1 MINQSNDGRIQAGT
15 PSTGTLII
23 PLCGP
28 PTASRRK
35 FFKTAAKAGAV
46 AAATVAMPNIATAGS
61 HATVLKMQAAWPS
74 GANIFFEMAQDY
86 CNMVS
91 DMSGGSLKIDL
102 QPVNAIVKTSEIGAA
117 VSDGIVDMGHWV
129 TAYWY
134 GKNTAASLFGTGP
147 SYGMSSQEVMGWMER
162 GGGRKLYEEAV
173 ASVGFNYTGF
183 FHMPMPAQP
192 FGWFK
197 KNVTK
202 VSDVKGMKYRTV
214 GLATNVLTAMG
225 MVVRQLPGGEIQPAM
240 KTGLIDAAEFN
251 NPTSDSQFGMQDV
264 SKHYHLGS
272 FHQSQEM
279 FEIPMNTKRLKS
291 LSPAHQA
298 ILKNAAYAANTDNYF
313 KALVRYSDSLAM
325 LMNEHKVN
333 VYQTSDAILA
343 EQLKGW
349 DKIVGEFSAKDA
361 FFKKVIDSQKAYAK
375 KVMKYLL
382 MNQPNYKLAYENEF
396 GPIGKVKI

>member
-1 MINQSNDGRIQAGT
+1 MHLDARLVSAQW
-15 PSTGTLII
+15 L
-23 PLCGP
+23 
-28 PTASRRK
+28 
-35 FFKTAAKAGAV
+35 
-46 AAATVAMPNIATAGS
+46 
-61 HATVLKMQAAWPS
+61 
-74 GANIFFEMAQDY
+74 EMATDY
-86 CNMVS
+86 ANMVNS
-91 DMSGGSLKIDL
+91 MSGGDLKIEVL
-102 QPVNAIVKTSEIGAA
+102 PVGAVLKTAEIADG
-117 VSDGIVDMGHWV
+117 VSKGVVDASHSV

-134 GKNTAASLFGTGP
+134 GKNPAASLFGTGP
-147 SYGMSSQEVMGWMER
+147 SYGFSSQELMGWIEY
-162 GGGRKLYEEAV
+162 GGGRALYEKTLSTIGLDV
-173 ASVGFNYTGF
+173 VGFF
-183 FHMPMPAQP
+183 AMPMPAQP

-202 VSDVKGMKYRTV
+202 VSDVKGLKYRTV
-214 GLATNVLTAMG
+214 GLATNVLTEMG

-251 NPTSDSQFGMQDV
+251 NPTSDKNFGMQDV

-279 FEIPMNTKRLKS
+279 FEIPVNKNTYNS

-298 ILKNAAYAANTDNYF
+298 ILKNAAYAANSDNYF
-313 KALVRYSDSLAM
+313 KALVRYSDSLSK

-349 DKIVGEFSAKDA
+349 DAVIKDFSDKDP
-361 FFKKVIDSQKAYAK
+361 FFKSVVDSQKAYAK

-382 MNQPNYKLAYENEF
+382 MNQPNYRLAYENEF
-396 GPIGKVKI
+396 GPVDKVKI

>member
-1 MINQSNDGRIQAGT
+1 MIKEKKSLKNSN
-15 PSTGTLII
+15 S
-23 PLCGP
+23 
-28 PTASRRK
+28 SRRK

-134 GKNTAASLFGTGP
+134 GKNAAASLFGTGP
-147 SYGMSSQEVMGWMER
+147 SYGMSSQEVMGWMEY
-162 GGGRKLYEEAV
+162 GGGRALYEEAV
-173 ASVGFNYTGF
+173 KSVGFNYTGF

-279 FEIPMNTKRLKS
+279 FEIPMNTKRLNS

-313 KALVRYSDSLAM
+313 KALVRYSDSLAD
-325 LMNEHKVN
+325 LMNTHKVN

-396 GPIGKVKI
+396 GNIAKVKI

>member
-1 MINQSNDGRIQAGT
+1 MIKDKKSLKATT
-15 PSTGTLII
+15 P
-23 PLCGP
+23 
-28 PTASRRK
+28 SRRK
-35 FFKTAAKAGAV
+35 FFKAAAVTGA
-46 AAATVAMPNIATAGS
+46 AAATAVAMPNIATAGS

-134 GKNTAASLFGTGP
+134 GKNAAASLFGTGP
-147 SYGMSSQEVMGWMER
+147 SYGMSSQEVMGWMEY
-162 GGGRKLYEEAV
+162 GGGRALYEEAV
-173 ASVGFNYTGF
+173 KSVGFNYTGF

-313 KALVRYSDSLAM
+313 KALVRYSDSLAE
-325 LMNEHKVN
+325 LMNTHKVN

>member
-1 MINQSNDGRIQAGT
+1 MEVEHLYNE
-15 PSTGTLII
+15 TL
-23 PLCGP
+23 
-28 PTASRRK
+28 
-35 FFKTAAKAGAV
+35 AK
-46 AAATVAMPNIATAGS
+46 
-61 HATVLKMQAAWPS
+61 
-74 GANIFFEMAQDY
+74 
-86 CNMVS
+86 
-91 DMSGGSLKIDL
+91 
-102 QPVNAIVKTSEIGAA
+102 
-117 VSDGIVDMGHWV
+117 
-129 TAYWY
+129 
-134 GKNTAASLFGTGP
+134 
-147 SYGMSSQEVMGWMER
+147 
-162 GGGRKLYEEAV
+162 
-173 ASVGFNYTGF
+173 VGFDYVGF

-279 FEIPMNTKRLKS
+279 FEIPVNKGTYNS

-298 ILKNAAYAANTDNYF
+298 ILKNAAYAANSDNYF
-313 KALVRYSDSLAM
+313 KALVRYSDDLAK

-349 DKIVGEFSAKDA
+349 DAVIKDFNDKDP
-361 FFKKVIDSQKAYAK
+361 FFKKIVDSQKAYAK

-382 MNQPNYKLAYENEF
+382 MNQPNYRLAYENEF
-396 GPIGKVKI
+396 GPIDKVKI

>member
-1 MINQSNDGRIQAGT
+1 MSKKTISSN
-15 PSTGTLII
+15 
-23 PLCGP
+23 
-28 PTASRRK
+28 SRRK
-35 FFKTAAKAGAV
+35 FFKVATSAVVAGGLLAACKPEDNTKKSGAAEKSV
-46 AAATVAMPNIATAGS
+46 KLT
-61 HATVLKMQAAWPS
+61 MQAAWPS

-86 CNMVS
+86 CNMVK
-91 DMSGGSLKIDL
+91 DMSGGSLTIDL
-102 QPVNAIVKTSEIGAA
+102 QPVGAVVKTSEIGQA
-117 VSDGIVDMGHWV
+117 VSSGVVDMGHWV

-134 GKNTAASLFGTGP
+134 GKNAAASLFGTGP
-147 SYGMSSQEVMGWMER
+147 SYGMSSQEVMAWMEY
-162 GGGRKLYEEAV
+162 GGGRKLYEEAT
-173 ASVGFNYTGF
+173 AKVGYNYTGF

-279 FEIPMNTKRLKS
+279 FEIPCNTKRLKS

-298 ILKNAAYAANTDNYF
+298 ILKNAAYAANSDNYF
-313 KALVRYSDSLAM
+313 KALSRYSASLSE
-325 LMNEHKVN
+325 LMNKHKVN
-333 VYQTSDAILA
+333 VYQTSDEILA

-349 DKIVGEFSAKDA
+349 DKVIGDFVKKDA
-361 FFKKVIDSQKAYAK
+361 FFAKVVKSQKDYAK
-375 KVMKYLL
+375 RTMKYLL

-396 GPIGKVKI
+396 GPIAQVKI

>member
-1 MINQSNDGRIQAGT
+1 MIKEKKSLKNTTS
-15 PSTGTLII
+15 
-23 PLCGP
+23 
-28 PTASRRK
+28 SRRK

-61 HATVLKMQAAWPS
+61 HAKVLKMLAPLGQAAC
-74 GANIFFEMAQDY
+74 IFFEMAGDY
-86 CNMVS
+86 AKMVEE
-91 DMSGGSLKIDL
+91 MSGGSLKIDL
-102 QPVNAIVKTSEIGAA
+102 QPVGAVVKTSEIGEA
-117 VSDGIVDMGHWV
+117 VSSGVLDMGHWV

-134 GKNTAASLFGTGP
+134 GKNAAASLFGTGP
-147 SYGMSSQEVMGWMER
+147 SYGLSSQEVMGWMEY
-162 GGGRKLYEEAV
+162 GGGRALYEETL
-173 ASVGFNYTGF
+173 SKVGYDYVGF

-197 KNVTK
+197 KNVTQ
-202 VSDVKGMKYRTV
+202 VSDVVGMKYRTV

-225 MVVRQLPGGEIQPAM
+225 MVVRQLPGGEIQPSM

-279 FEIPMNTKRLKS
+279 FEIPINRKRYES
-291 LSPAHQA
+291 LSPAHQS

-313 KALVRYSDSLAM
+313 KALVRYSDDLSKLI
-325 LMNEHKVN
+325 NEHQVN
-333 VYQTSDAILA
+333 VYQTSDEILA
-343 EQLKGW
+343 AQLKGW
-349 DKIVGEFSAKDA
+349 DQVIADFESKDP
-361 FFKKVIDSQKAYAK
+361 FFKKIVDSQKSYAK

-382 MNQPNYKLAYENEF
+382 MNQPNYRLAYENEF
-396 GPIGKVKI
+396 GPLADVKI

>member
-1 MINQSNDGRIQAGT
+1 VATSAVVAG
-15 PSTGTLII
+15 GL
-23 PLCGP
+23 L
-28 PTASRRK
+28 
-35 FFKTAAKAGAV
+35 AACKPEANTKKSGAAEKSV
-46 AAATVAMPNIATAGS
+46 KLT
-61 HATVLKMQAAWPS
+61 MQAAWPS

-86 CNMVS
+86 CNMVK
-91 DMSGGSLKIDL
+91 DMSGGSLTIDL
-102 QPVNAIVKTSEIGAA
+102 KPVGAVVKTSEIGQA
-117 VSDGIVDMGHWV
+117 VSSGVVDMGHWV

-134 GKNTAASLFGTGP
+134 GKNAAASLFGTGP
-147 SYGMSSQEVMGWMER
+147 SYGMSSQEVMAWMEY
-162 GGGRKLYEEAV
+162 GGGRKLYEEAT
-173 ASVGFNYTGF
+173 AKVGYNYTGF

-279 FEIPMNTKRLKS
+279 FEIPCNTKRLKS

-298 ILKNAAYAANTDNYF
+298 ILKNAAYAANSDNYF
-313 KALVRYSDSLAM
+313 KALSRYSASLSE
-325 LMNEHKVN
+325 LMNKHKVN
-333 VYQTSDAILA
+333 VYQTSDEILA
-343 EQLKGW
+343 AQLKGW
-349 DKIVGEFSAKDA
+349 DKVIGDFVKKDA
-361 FFKKVIDSQKAYAK
+361 FFAKVVKSQKDYAK
-375 KVMKYLL
+375 RTMKYLL

-396 GPIGKVKI
+396 GPIAQVKI

>member
-1 MINQSNDGRIQAGT
+1 MSKKTISSN
-15 PSTGTLII
+15 
-23 PLCGP
+23 
-28 PTASRRK
+28 SRRK
-35 FFKTAAKAGAV
+35 FFKAAAVTGAAAV
-46 AAATVAMPNIATAGS
+46 AAVAMPNVAAHSAAHGKS
-61 HATVLKMQAAWPS
+61 VKLKMQAAWPS

-86 CNMVS
+86 CNMVK
-91 DMSGGSLKIDL
+91 DMSGGSLTIDL
-102 QPVNAIVKTSEIGAA
+102 QPVGAVVKTSEIGQA
-117 VSDGIVDMGHWV
+117 VSSGIVDMGHWV

-134 GKNTAASLFGTGP
+134 GKNAAASLFGTGP
-147 SYGMSSQEVMGWMER
+147 SYGMSSQEVMAWMEY
-162 GGGRKLYEEAV
+162 GGGRKLYEEAT
-173 ASVGFNYTGF
+173 AKVGYNYTGF

-279 FEIPMNTKRLKS
+279 FEIPCNTKRLKS

-313 KALVRYSDSLAM
+313 KALSRYTASLSE
-325 LMNEHKVN
+325 LMNKHKVN

-349 DKIVGEFSAKDA
+349 DKVIGEFVKKDA
-361 FFKKVIDSQKAYAK
+361 FFAKVVKSQKDYARK
-375 KVMKYLL
+375 TMKYLL